1 MRRTWVSVF
10 AGIAFVGASCVA
22 GTNNQPLPTP
32 AGSPVTLT
40 VWEVFD
46 DPNVY
51 AALIERYQELRP
63 NIQVEVVEKNF
74 GTYEL
79 ETANAIAAGTGPD
92 VWMIRNDW
100 LPKHAGKLQAM
111 PEGLLASDPTARTDG
126 SNLSNID
133 YLKQQYPPVVP
144 HDAIAESQ
152 VYGIPLSIDTLALY
166 YNQDHFKELG
176 LTEPPTTWSE
186 FIAAVEKLTT
196 FQPDDPS
203 QIARAGAAIGT
214 AQNINRAT
222 DILALLMLQNH
233 TPMVTEE
240 RTSAV
245 FNGAIEKTGGGLTNP
260 GTSAL
265 EFYTGFADPKKTAY
279 TWNNNLPNSIDAFA
293 QGRVSMM
300 FQYAYIERTLLEKN
314 PTLNYGVAPM
324 PQVDNT
330 PSPVDYPTYWLS
342 VVSRNTQHAA
352 EAWDFLRFVAQE
364 GDRLYQQAAG
374 KPPAKA
380 SKIVPGPE
388 ERILNTDPL
397 SPWVFQATT
406 AETWYRG
413 VNPGRVEKIFGD
425 MIENVVTF
433 KQPHQVAID
442 NAAAGVTKLLKG
454 NDS

>member
-1 MRRTWVSVF
+1 MGRKWVSLLAAIALIG
-10 AGIAFVGASCVA
+10 AGCGS
-22 GTNNQPLPTP
+22 GTNNQLLPTP

-46 DPNVY
+46 DPSFFASLV
-51 AALIERYQELRP
+51 ERYQELRP

-79 ETANAIAAGTGPD
+79 ETANAIAAGIGPD
-92 VWMIRNDW
+92 LWAIRNDW
-100 LPKHAGKLQAM
+100 LPKHVGKLQAM
-111 PEGLLASDPTARTDG
+111 PEGLLASDPTAETT
-126 SNLSNID
+126 SNLSNLD
-133 YLKQQYPPVVP
+133 YLKQQYPTVVP
-144 HDAIAESQ
+144 HDAVASAG

-166 YNQDHFKELG
+166 YNQDHFKEVG
-176 LTEPPTTWSE
+176 LTQPPTTWSE

-196 FQPDDPS
+196 FEANDPT
-203 QIARAGAAIGT
+203 QIVRAGAAIGT

-222 DILALLMLQNH
+222 DILSLLMLQNH

-245 FNGAIEKTGGGLTNP
+245 FNGALEKTGGGLTNP

-265 EFYTGFADPKKTAY
+265 EFYTGFANPKKTAY

-300 FQYAYIERTLLEKN
+300 FHYSYIERTLLQKN

-330 PSPVDYPTYWLS
+330 PAPVDYPTYWLS

-352 EAWDFLRFVAQE
+352 EAWDFLRFLAQE
-364 GDRLYQQAAG
+364 GDVLYQQASG

-380 SKIVPGPE
+380 SKSVPGPD

-397 SPWVFQATT
+397 SPWIFQATT

-413 VNPGRVEKIFGD
+413 VNPGRVEQIFGE

-442 NAAAGVTKLLKG
+442 NAAAQVTKVLKG